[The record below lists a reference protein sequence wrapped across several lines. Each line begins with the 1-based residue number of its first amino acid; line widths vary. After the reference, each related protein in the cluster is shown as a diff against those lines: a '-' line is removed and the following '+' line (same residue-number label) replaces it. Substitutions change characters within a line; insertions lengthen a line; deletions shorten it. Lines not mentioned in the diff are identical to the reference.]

1 MAEARKVLRRDPAFR
16 PLLKRVEPFELRSR
30 RPYFWTLCTAI
41 LAQQVS
47 GAAARTIIGRVRDLI
62 PDRRFP
68 DPQSL
73 AAIPDKKLQGAG
85 VSRQKRRYL
94 YALAEAFG
102 DGGLGSVRWSRLSD
116 EEIMERLTA
125 IVGVG
130 RWTAEMFLIF
140 SMRRPDVFPV
150 DDLGVRHGMGRF
162 FDVDGQGA
170 MIERAERWRP
180 YRSVASLYLWRGL
193 AAEPPT

>member
-1 MAEARKVLRRDPAFR
+1 MAEARKRLRRDSEFR
-16 PLLKRVEPFELRSR
+16 PLVQRVEPFELRSR

-47 GAAARTIIGRVRDLI
+47 GAAARTIIGRVRDLVA
-62 PDRRFP
+62 DRRFP
-68 DPQSL
+68 DADAL
-73 AAIPDKKLQGAG
+73 AAIPEKKLQAAG

-102 DGGLGSVRWSRLSD
+102 DGGLGNVRWSRLSD
-116 EEIMERLTA
+116 DEIMERLTA

-150 DDLGVRHGMGRF
+150 DDLGVRNGMKRF
-162 FDVDGQGA
+162 FGVDDPAA

-180 YRSVASLYLWRGL
+180 YRSVASLYLWRAL
-193 AAEPPT
+193 SAMPPT

>member
-1 MAEARKVLRRDPAFR
+1 MAEARRRLRRDPEFR
-16 PLLKRVEPFELRSR
+16 PLVQQVEPFELRAR

-47 GAAARTIIGRVRDLI
+47 GASARAVIGRVRDLV

-68 DPQSL
+68 DAHSL
-73 AAIPDKKLQGAG
+73 AAVPEKKLRGAG

-102 DGGLGSVRWSRLSD
+102 DGGLGRVRWSRLSD
-116 EEIMERLTA
+116 DEIMDRLTA

-150 DDLGVRHGMGRF
+150 DDLGVRNGMKRF
-162 FDVDGQGA
+162 FGVDDAEA
-170 MIERAERWRP
+170 MVERAEAWRP
-180 YRSVASLYLWRGL
+180 YRSAASLYLWRALSGV
-193 AAEPPT
+193 PPT